1 MARITQDD
9 IQPVMD
15 LLDLL
20 RDVRTAIE
28 DVSSGEWEREEKTKL
43 TLQDM
48 YDKPVSFV
56 HGLPPSVVLAG
67 LRAMEGEV
75 QALLQA
81 RDIQVVELS

>member
-1 MARITQDD
+1 MARLTQDD

-20 RDVRTAIE
+20 RDVRTALADMGNAE
-28 DVSSGEWEREEKTKL
+28 WGENELARFDVFDGASR
-43 TLQDM
+43 
-48 YDKPVSFV
+48 PVCFT
-56 HGLPPSVVLAG
+56 HRLPPEVVTAG
-67 LRAMEGEV
+67 LCAMEKEV